1 MSGRSIRLAL
11 KLQATLAALAAG
23 HGGHSWIHTCSSVRR
38 IYQWP
43 PPRKRRWFITEAIN
57 QHVWPPLHTAHAPI
71 CLPCRPGYPLCDN
84 CQRQQQQIHGW
95 YTGQLLWAWRWTA
108 ICSAPPAK
116 NPENSTPNTHSN
128 RKVCDLML
136 NTRSSAGSNDLL
148 VVGGS
153 VVAADTLL
161 FPYNSFSK
169 WFCSI
174 CSGGNVSTDPH
185 PSAKSARL
193 KALCSVCMYVAHF
206 HPRSNRQRPTALY
219 AGPRAGW
226 GYIPSKRN
234 IFFITLYIVLLV
246 VFCLFFSSAY

>member
-1 MSGRSIRLAL
+1 M
-11 KLQATLAALAAG
+11 
-23 HGGHSWIHTCSSVRR
+23 
-38 IYQWP
+38 
-43 PPRKRRWFITEAIN
+43 
-57 QHVWPPLHTAHAPI
+57 
-71 CLPCRPGYPLCDN
+71 
-84 CQRQQQQIHGW
+84 
-95 YTGQLLWAWRWTA
+95 

-206 HPRSNRQRPTALY
+206 RPRHRPTALY

-226 GYIPSKRN
+226 GYIPSTN
-234 IFFITLYIVLLV
+234 SGSIHCFVGGVLF
-246 VFCLFFSSAY
+246 VF